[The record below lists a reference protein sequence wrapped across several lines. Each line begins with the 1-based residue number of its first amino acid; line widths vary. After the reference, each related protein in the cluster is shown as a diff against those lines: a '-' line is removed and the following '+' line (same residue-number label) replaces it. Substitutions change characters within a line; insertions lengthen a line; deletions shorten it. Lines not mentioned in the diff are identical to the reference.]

1 MCIILLLHPERNDL
15 QVDNLVGLTEFEE
28 IQTGNLKAFNSVFKS
43 YYSPLCVYANDILKN
58 RAFAEEIV
66 QDVFLKLW
74 NNRNNIT
81 VKYSLKS
88 YLYRMVHNHTLNY
101 IRDHINNI
109 NEIST
114 DDLSV
119 RSKILDIESS
129 ANILDDIISQQI
141 ETELKQAIEELS
153 PQCRQIF
160 HLARYQQLTYSQIAQ
175 KLDISVSTVK
185 SQMLRAIEKL
195 KLLME
200 QHLK

>member
-1 MCIILLLHPERNDL
+1 M
-15 QVDNLVGLTEFEE
+15 DNLVGLTEFEE
-28 IQTGNLKAFNSVFKS
+28 IRAGNLIAFNSVFKS

-109 NEIST
+109 NEISA

-141 ETELKQAIEELS
+141 ETELKLAIEELS

-160 HLARYQQLTYSQIAQ
+160 HLARYQQLTYSQIAE
-175 KLDISVSTVK
+175 KLNISVSTVK

>member
-1 MCIILLLHPERNDL
+1 
-15 QVDNLVGLTEFEE
+15 
-28 IQTGNLKAFNSVFKS
+28 
-43 YYSPLCVYANDILKN
+43 
-58 RAFAEEIV
+58 
-66 QDVFLKLW
+66 
-74 NNRNNIT
+74 
-81 VKYSLKS
+81 
-88 YLYRMVHNHTLNY
+88 MVHNHTLNY

-109 NEIST
+109 NEISA

-160 HLARYQQLTYSQIAQ
+160 HLSRYQQLTYSQIAE
-175 KLDISVSTVK
+175 KLNISVSTVK